1 MKKWLFIFGTVFVV
15 SVLTGWVVNVHA
27 TNFSPLDDVDDVYYW
42 PESNQ
47 IIFSQPNSV
56 TIKKSSTSDQ
66 KTSTSEPDNH
76 RQYIDNTRDPEP
88 TITYIEDSDTQRSD
102 TIVKAVIRR

>member
-66 KTSTSEPDNH
+66 KTSTSDLDNH

>member
-56 TIKKSSTSDQ
+56 TVK
-66 KTSTSEPDNH
+66 KTSTSEQTISTSESDNP

-102 TIVKAVIRR
+102 TIVKADIRR

>member
-1 MKKWLFIFGTVFVV
+1 MKKWIFIFGMVFVV

-56 TIKKSSTSDQ
+56 TVK
-66 KTSTSEPDNH
+66 KTSTSEQTISTSESDNP

>member
-1 MKKWLFIFGTVFVV
+1 MKKWLIIFGTVFVV

-56 TIKKSSTSDQ
+56 TVK
-66 KTSTSEPDNH
+66 KTSTSEQTISTSESNNT

>member
-56 TIKKSSTSDQ
+56 TVK
-66 KTSTSEPDNH
+66 KTSTSEQTISTSDPGNP
-76 RQYIDNTRDPEP
+76 RKYIDNTRDPEP

>member
-1 MKKWLFIFGTVFVV
+1 MKKWLIIFGTVFVV

-56 TIKKSSTSDQ
+56 TIKKSSTSEQ
-66 KTSTSEPDNH
+66 TISTSESDNP

>member
-1 MKKWLFIFGTVFVV
+1 MKKWLIIFGTVFVV

-56 TIKKSSTSDQ
+56 TVK
-66 KTSTSEPDNH
+66 KTSTSEQTISTSESDNP

>member
-1 MKKWLFIFGTVFVV
+1 MVFVV

-56 TIKKSSTSDQ
+56 TVK
-66 KTSTSEPDNH
+66 KTSTSEQTISTSESDNP

>member
-56 TIKKSSTSDQ
+56 TVK
-66 KTSTSEPDNH
+66 KTSTSEQTISTSESDNP

>member
-56 TIKKSSTSDQ
+56 TINKSSTSDQ
-66 KTSTSEPDNH
+66 KTSTSDPDNH

>member
-1 MKKWLFIFGTVFVV
+1 MKKWLIIFGTVFVV

-56 TIKKSSTSDQ
+56 TIKKSSTSD
-66 KTSTSEPDNH
+66 PGNP

>member
-1 MKKWLFIFGTVFVV
+1 MVFVV

-56 TIKKSSTSDQ
+56 TVK
-66 KTSTSEPDNH
+66 KTSTSEQTISTSESDNP

-88 TITYIEDSDTQRSD
+88 TITYIEDSDIQRSD

>member
-66 KTSTSEPDNH
+66 KTSTSDPDNP
-76 RQYIDNTRDPEP
+76 RQYIDNTRDSEP